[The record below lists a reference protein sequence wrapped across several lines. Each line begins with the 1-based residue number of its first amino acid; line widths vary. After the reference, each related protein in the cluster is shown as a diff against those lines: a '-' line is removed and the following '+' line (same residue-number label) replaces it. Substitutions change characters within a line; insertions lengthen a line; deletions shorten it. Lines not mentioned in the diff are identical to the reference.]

1 MESIAIHFGLG
12 LLGMFIYS
20 FFSAR
25 KYFLPQNIK
34 IFSPRMFITRVWKVW
49 VWVTIMIGL
58 LAITISIVPESGP
71 SLKAL
76 TGLDVLET
84 NAGFITLGL
93 GLTGIMKEVFED
105 TPKNIK

>member
-1 MESIAIHFGLG
+1 MELIAIHFGLG
-12 LLGMFIYS
+12 LLGMFLYS

-25 KYFLPQNIK
+25 KYFLPQNFHL
-34 IFSPRMFITRVWKVW
+34 FSGNAFIGKVSRVW
-49 VWVTIMIGL
+49 VWVTVMIGL
-58 LAITISIVPESGP
+58 ISVTITIVPESGP

-76 TGLDVLET
+76 TGLDVLDT

-105 TPKNIK
+105 TPKNV